1 MLINKIGDK
10 LLTKRKNTLLGLVI
24 EKYITT
30 ATPVSSNSLSES
42 KELSVSPATIRSELA
57 NLENEGYITHK
68 HTSSGRVPCD
78 MGYRYYVRDIMNEKP
93 PTFNDRLTIEHQ
105 MHQVQGN
112 IDRRLAITASML
124 SSLINNAVV
133 ITKKQKMAELNDI
146 KIFDVLPE
154 RFLILVIFSDGT
166 VKKGSIDKKRSVLSK
181 KIISLESLNTIV
193 RQYFLNK
200 KISTSDDIEEDY
212 LIKAIEIIITG
223 EEYAGNEETFI
234 EGVSGLIAQPEFST
248 KESMLSAYDA
258 LASLKYQP
266 ISVHKPDIKKM
277 ISVSIG
283 DEIPIV
289 HFRNLSI
296 ISASYK
302 LRGETT
308 GSIMAIGPK
317 RMQYGKVI
325 PLVRYV
331 ADLLSY

>member
-1 MLINKIGDK
+1 MLINKLGDK

-30 ATPVSSNSLSES
+30 AMPVSSNSLSES
-42 KELSVSPATIRSELA
+42 KELSVSSATIRSELA

-78 MGYRYYVRDIMNEKP
+78 LGYRYYVKDIMHEEP
-93 PTFNDRLTIEHQ
+93 PTFKDRLTIEHQ

-133 ITKKQKMAELNDI
+133 ITKKQKIAGLNDI

-166 VKKGSIDKKRSVLSK
+166 VKKGSIDKKRSFLSK
-181 KIISLESLNTIV
+181 KIISLESLNIVV
-193 RQYFLNK
+193 RQYFLNQ
-200 KISTSDDIEEDY
+200 INNNSEDIEEDY
-212 LIKAIEIIITG
+212 LIKTIKSIITG
-223 EEYAGNEETFI
+223 EEYPRNEETFI
-234 EGVSGLIAQPEFST
+234 EGISGLIAQPEFST
-248 KESMLSAYDA
+248 KESMLSAYEA
-258 LASLKYQP
+258 LASLRHRP
-266 ISVHKPDIKKM
+266 IVVNRPGIKQM
-277 ISVSIG
+277 VGVSIG
-283 DEIPIV
+283 DEIPIE
-289 HFRNLSI
+289 HFSNLSI
-296 ISASYK
+296 VSASYK

-308 GSIMAIGPK
+308 GSIMVIGPK

-331 ADLLSY
+331 AGLLSY